1 MPGIV
6 NMIEKKKNL
15 WLGISLAPRENVLLM
30 FCQTDMQSN
39 YFLNMHVST
48 HKVLGLRSSFLLR
61 ATISA

>member
-6 NMIEKKKNL
+6 NMIKKKKL
-15 WLGISLAPRENVLLM
+15 WLGISQTPRENVLLM
-30 FCQTDMQSN
+30 FCQTDTWSN

-61 ATISA
+61 ATVSA